1 MRNRAMVKIMTDTC
15 YGCKHLKMRDSPNYK
30 WAGFLCEKN
39 LPKKGELLGEVGGID
54 LVCKHPMRQAE
65 DCFVYMVE

>member
-1 MRNRAMVKIMTDTC
+1 MTDTC

-54 LVCKHPMRQAE
+54 LVCKHPVNDPRLKGTNNYLSHA
-65 DCFVYMVE
+65 V